1 MSGSLLVEYRCR
13 TKGCLLL
20 RVSQTPDGL
29 EYYAPGHRLSDRYTR
44 IRDLETEIMS
54 GREYIEILRPP
65 RAPVRGRL
73 DESAPPGLQL
83 MCNHVNEWALTTD
96 IRRDIDG
103 ATTGDNPPRQD

>member
-1 MSGSLLVEYRCR
+1 LSTTR
-13 TKGCLLL
+13 
-20 RVSQTPDGL
+20 
-29 EYYAPGHRLSDRYTR
+29 PGIDYPTATRR

-103 ATTGDNPPRQD
+103 VVPRGVV